1 MYIVYLKIA
10 DQIDCAIFSYQ
21 KPLVHMTRIL
31 SLSVMKIKR
40 KSVRFRDKK
49 IYFIFVHYLITNF
62 FQMITV
68 QMIITIITT
77 IIRLTVVLVVEV
89 LVVEVLAVEVL
100 AVMVRQQTELLT
112 LMLPLILDFL
122 LLSDVFEHFFK
133 KKESRKT

>member
-1 MYIVYLKIA
+1 
-10 DQIDCAIFSYQ
+10 
-21 KPLVHMTRIL
+21 
-31 SLSVMKIKR
+31 
-40 KSVRFRDKK
+40 
-49 IYFIFVHYLITNF
+49 
-62 FQMITV
+62 
-68 QMIITIITT
+68 
-77 IIRLTVVLVVEV
+77 VEV